1 MQQHNDALIRAENL
15 RKEYSHHHL
24 FAKKSD
30 SFIAVEDAS
39 FHIHRGETW
48 ALIGES
54 GSGKSTIGRMLL
66 SLVEPTSGTVVFDG
80 NDVSTLSRPHKRDM
94 RKRMQIVF
102 QDSGSAFNPRRPVG
116 EQIAFG
122 LIQHNICPAPEARS
136 RIIALLE
143 RVGLEASH
151 YGRYAHEFSGG
162 QKQRLGIARALA
174 TEPDFIVLD
183 EPTAALDVS
192 VQAQI
197 LNLLKDLQQ
206 ERHLT
211 MMLITHN
218 LSLVE
223 FMSDRAG
230 VLDHGVLVESGF
242 VDDMFRQPRSDI
254 TKKLLDAVLEPNVIG
269 AA

>member
-1 MQQHNDALIRAENL
+1 MQPSDALVRVQNL
-15 RKEYSHHHL
+15 RKEYPVKSL
-24 FAKKSD
+24 FGTSKD
-30 SFIAVEDAS
+30 SFVAVADAS
-39 FHIHRGETW
+39 FHISRGETW
-48 ALIGES
+48 GLIGES
-54 GSGKSTIGRMLL
+54 GSGKTTIGRMLL
-66 SLVEPTSGTVVFDG
+66 SLVEPTSGTVLLDG
-80 NDVSTLSRPHKRDM
+80 NDLSKLDRSYQRQM
-94 RKRMQIVF
+94 RRRTQMVF

-122 LIQHNICPAPEARS
+122 LLQYDLCTRREARGKVLE
-136 RIIALLE
+136 LLD
-143 RVGLEASH
+143 RVGLNDTH
-151 YGRYAHEFSGG
+151 FDRYAHEFSGG

-174 TEPDFIVLD
+174 SRPDFIVLD

-223 FMSDRAG
+223 FMCDRAA
-230 VLDHGVLVESGF
+230 VLNHGVMVEAGP
-242 VDDMFRQPRSDI
+242 VDEMFQHPDSEVTR
-254 TKKLLDAVLEPNVIG
+254 KLLDAVLEPEVR
-269 AA
+269 AAA